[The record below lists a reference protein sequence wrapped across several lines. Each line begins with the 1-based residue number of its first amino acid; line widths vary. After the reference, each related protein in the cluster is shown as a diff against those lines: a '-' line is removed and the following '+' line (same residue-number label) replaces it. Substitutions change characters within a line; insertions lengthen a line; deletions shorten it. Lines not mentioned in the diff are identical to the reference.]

1 MHLCAKKMYRLCL
14 LCVWPSRGWTI
25 ENISLGQGWYFVP
38 LCWVHALQKVCV
50 CVCVWKRAQEGS
62 KRIMVPHTSYV
73 SDWDKGP
80 LGSMQRCV
88 FVYVWIVCLCV
99 WPSLSLYT
107 HSLSLD
113 LFTVSPH
120 THACR
125 ITAYLRHESFTQ
137 RHSDTGTV
145 RQLSDWPAAS
155 RHFQYV
161 FYCYDMKSFS
171 KSLKKYRFFFLKLF
185 FLIWLRPLSYNVLD
199 PGQFELIQW
208 NV

>member
-1 MHLCAKKMYRLCL
+1 MCKKNVQVVFT
-14 LCVWPSRGWTI
+14 LCVAFQRLDDWKYLFRPRLILCPSLLSACIAEG
-25 ENISLGQGWYFVP
+25 
-38 LCWVHALQKVCV
+38 VCV

-125 ITAYLRHESFTQ
+125 ITAYLRHDSFTQ